1 SCRRLPRTGRG
12 RGHPFSHAACFAS
25 STPPA
30 APPNLKHLRSQGNN
44 PHEILLPQLA
54 GDRSKDA
61 GPPRVLL
68 LVDDDRGVFVE
79 ADVRAV
85 RALHRTLGPDHHRLD
100 HVALLDDP
108 AGGRL
113 LHGSYDNI
121 TNPGVAP
128 LGAAQHPDAQQA
140 LRPGVI
146 GNVQDALLLDHR
158 PSALLPAARLA
169 ARASQR
175 ILLHGK
181 RSASPFQDFHDPP
194 ALLPGQRPG
203 LHHPHA
209 VAHAAL
215 VVLIMRLQANRP
227 TYAPCVERMPP
238 MTLVSN
244 ESRIV
249 KLLNEHHAGLGVELT
264 PLSDEDIRAY
274 FLWRKLKF
282 SHILDEQEWSVMRE
296 AIF

>member
-1 SCRRLPRTGRG
+1 PRPGPSWGGPPALCRSCRRLPRTGRG

-68 LVDDDRGVFVE
+68 LVDDHRGVLVE

-128 LGAAQHPDAQQA
+128 LGAAQHPED
-140 LRPGVI
+140 RK
-146 GNVQDALLLDHR
+146 
-158 PSALLPAARLA
+158 STRLNSSHVKISYA
-169 ARASQR
+169 VFCLKKKNKIKIKSTTSHTKNTRAT
-175 ILLHGK
+175 I
-181 RSASPFQDFHDPP
+181 
-194 ALLPGQRPG
+194 
-203 LHHPHA
+203 
-209 VAHAAL
+209 
-215 VVLIMRLQANRP
+215 
-227 TYAPCVERMPP
+227 
-238 MTLVSN
+238 
-244 ESRIV
+244 
-249 KLLNEHHAGLGVELT
+249 
-264 PLSDEDIRAY
+264 
-274 FLWRKLKF
+274 
-282 SHILDEQEWSVMRE
+282 
-296 AIF
+296 